1 MKLRHSLDIDAPP
14 SRVWEV
20 TVDVEALPDHTPT
33 MTDVTKLDPGPLTV
47 GSTVRIKQP
56 AQRSKVWTVTEFEP
70 SKRFS
75 WTTRSAGTTMTAS
88 HDLVETPNGT
98 TNTLSVDIEGRL
110 AALVGA
116 LVGRP
121 IRRAMAIENSALK
134 AAAERSI
141 QQAQSEP

>member
-1 MKLRHSLDIDAPP
+1 MNLQHSLHIDAPP
-14 SRVWEV
+14 TRVWEV

-70 SKRFS
+70 LKRFS
-75 WTTRSAGTTMTAS
+75 WTTKSAGTTMTAS

-98 TNTLSVDIEGRL
+98 TNTLTVDIEGRL
-110 AALVGA
+110 APMVGA

-121 IRRAMAIENSALK
+121 IRRAIAIENRALK
-134 AAAERSI
+134 TAAESPV
-141 QQAQSEP
+141 QQEPSEP

>member
-1 MKLRHSLDIDAPP
+1 MNLRHSLHIDAPP
-14 SRVWEV
+14 TRVWEF
-20 TVDVEALPDHTPT
+20 TVDVEALPDHTRT
-33 MTDVTKLDPGPLTV
+33 MTDVTKLGPGPLTV

-75 WTTRSAGTTMTAS
+75 WTTKSAGTTMTAS

-98 TNTLSVDIEGRL
+98 TNTLSVDLEGRL
-110 AALVGA
+110 APLVGA

-121 IRRAMAIENSALK
+121 IRRAIAIENRALK
-134 AAAERSI
+134 TAAESPV
-141 QQAQSEP
+141 QQEPSEP